1 MESTR
6 ISARASFLIAIVALL
21 LAWNPAGYTQN
32 GNSSASSPFDKLRFR
47 EIGPATPGGR
57 IDDFA
62 VLESNPAVF
71 YVATA
76 TGGLLKTVNNGT
88 TFESVFD
95 NEATSSIGDVAI
107 APNDPNLVWVG
118 TGENNNR
125 QSSSWGDGVYKS
137 TDGGKTWKNMG
148 LRDSNQIARIIV
160 DPVDHD
166 VVYVAALGSLW
177 GPGGDRG
184 VYKTGDGGLTW
195 SRVLT
200 VDENTGATELAP
212 DPSNNKT
219 LYAATYQRRRSTWG
233 MNGGGPGSAI
243 WKSTDAGRTWTKLT
257 KGLPEGPMGRIGM
270 DIYRRNPNVVY
281 ARVEHPKEGG
291 VYRTEDAGAT
301 WSKMSNTNPR
311 PMYFSQIRVDPNND
325 QRVYALGV
333 QLHVSDDGGKTFRN
347 DGARKIHV
355 DFHAMWIN
363 PSNSNHIILGGDGGV
378 SISYDRSK
386 TYVFLRN
393 TNLSQFYHVSYDFKT
408 PYTVCGGLQDNYTWC
423 GPSAVRSAAG
433 IANDDWWIIGG
444 GDGFVALIDPS
455 DSRVMYS
462 ESQDGRMNRVDRVTN
477 ERKTIR
483 PEPTEGEKPYRWN
496 WDTPMLISPHNPA
509 TIFVCANRVLKST
522 DRGHSWKPISPD
534 LTTGADRDTLEL
546 MGVKGKDITIA
557 KNDGVSSYGN
567 LVSFAESPKKAGLY
581 YAGSDDGVV
590 SVSRDDGA
598 NWANVTSKIPG
609 LPANT
614 YVSELSPSRFDEA
627 TIYAT
632 LDGHRLNDFNIYI
645 YASRDYGQTWQSIAG
660 DLPKGEVA
668 RTITEDL
675 RNPDVLYLGTERGL
689 YVTSDRGKQWMR
701 VKANLPTVP
710 IYEITLHPRDNTM
723 ILATHGR
730 GVWILDDLTPF
741 QQFAIARS
749 KDAFLFDARAAT
761 QMNLSNDRTR
771 DFEGDMQFLGKNP
784 DVGASFNYFLKTSA
798 KSLSLMVKDS
808 SGKIVREL
816 SGDALKG
823 KTEAGVNTAL
833 WDLRVEPLPQP
844 RIQQQGPGGG
854 GGGGGFGGG
863 GLNGP
868 FALPGQYQVTL
879 KVDGKEVAT
888 NTFTVQGDP
897 EITIAEADRRAAFD
911 AAMELHRMQKTFNEA
926 SDSVGALNQRLTAMQ
941 QAIKDNKDAP
951 AALKT
956 KVEEFAKKLQPV
968 GLQFGIGTPDPLVT
982 GDFSAFARAL
992 RSRIGQLKNGVMAST
1007 SRPTETQS
1015 RQIPEVRAAM
1025 EKAIQGANQL
1035 IGEFVSLQKEMA
1047 ESGVYPASVKPIQA
1061 DGSKPD

>member
-1 MESTR
+1 MQ
-6 ISARASFLIAIVALL
+6 SARIVARAIFLFALISLL
-21 LAWNPAGYTQN
+21 LVWNPAGHTQN
-32 GNSSASSPFDKLRFR
+32 GNSTASSSFDKLRFR
-47 EIGPATPGGR
+47 EIGPASPGGR

-88 TFESVFD
+88 TFEYLFD

-107 APNDPNLVWVG
+107 APNDANLVWVG
-118 TGENNNR
+118 AGENNNR

-148 LRDSNQIARIIV
+148 LRDSKQIARIIV

-184 VYKTGDGGLTW
+184 VYKTTDGGLTW
-195 SRVLT
+195 NRSLAT
-200 VDENTGATELAP
+200 DQYTGATELAM

-219 LYAATYQRRRSTWG
+219 LYAATYQRLRSTWG
-233 MNGGGPGSAI
+233 MNGGGTGSAI

-270 DIYRRNPNVVY
+270 DVYRRNPNIVY
-281 ARVEHPKEGG
+281 ARIEHPKEGG
-291 VYRTEDAGAT
+291 VYRSEDAGAT
-301 WSKMSNTNPR
+301 WTKMSNTNPR

-325 QRVYALGV
+325 QRIYVLGV

-363 PSNSNHIILGGDGGV
+363 PNNSDQVMIGGDGGV
-378 SISYDRSK
+378 GISYDKSK
-386 TYVFLRN
+386 TYVWLRN
-393 TNLSQFYHVSYDFKT
+393 TNLSQFYHVGYDFKT

-423 GPSAVRSAAG
+423 GPSAVRSSFG
-433 IANDDWWIIGG
+433 IGNDEWWIIGG
-444 GDGFVALIDPS
+444 GDGFVALVDPS

-483 PEPTEGEKPYRWN
+483 PEPPEGEKPYRWN

-509 TIFVCANRVLKST
+509 TIFVCANRVFKST
-522 DRGHSWKPISPD
+522 DRGHLWKAISPD
-534 LTTGADRDTLEL
+534 LTTNTDRDTLEL

-557 KNDGVSSYGN
+557 KNDGVGSYGN

-598 NWANVTSKIPG
+598 SWDNVTSKIPG
-609 LPANT
+609 LPKNT
-614 YVSELSPSRFDEA
+614 YVSELAPSRFDEGA
-627 TIYAT
+627 VYAT
-632 LDGHRLNDFNIYI
+632 FDGHRLNEFGTYV
-645 YASRDYGQTWQSIAG
+645 YASRDYGQSWQSIVG
-660 DLPKGEVA
+660 DLPKGPNSEVA

-675 RNPDVLYLGTERGL
+675 KNPDVLYLGTERGL
-689 YVTSDRGKQWMR
+689 YVTFDRGKHWIR

-710 IYEITLHPRDNTM
+710 IYEITLHPRDNAM
-723 ILATHGR
+723 LLATHGR
-730 GVWILDDLTPF
+730 GVWILDDLTVF
-741 QQFAIARS
+741 QQFAAAHS
-749 KDAFLFDARAAT
+749 KDAHLFDVRTAT
-761 QMNLSNDRTR
+761 QMNPAGDRTR
-771 DFEGDMQFLGKNP
+771 DFEGDMQFLGRNP
-784 DVGASFNYFLKTSA
+784 DIAASFNYFLKSPA
-798 KSLSLMVKDS
+798 KNLSLTVKDS
-808 SGKIVREL
+808 SGKVVREL

-823 KTEAGVNTAL
+823 KTDAGINTAL
-833 WDLRVEPLPQP
+833 WDLRVEPLPAP
-844 RIQQQGPGGG
+844 RVQQQGP

-868 FALPGQYQVTL
+868 FVMPGQYQVTL
-879 KVDGKEVAT
+879 KIDGKEIAASS
-888 NTFTVQGDP
+888 FTVQGDP

-911 AAMELHRMQKTFNEA
+911 AVMELHRMQRVFNEA
-926 SDSVGALNQRLTAMQ
+926 SESVAALNQRLTAMQ
-941 QAIKDNKDAP
+941 QAVKDNKDAP
-951 AALKT
+951 AALKA
-956 KVEEFAKKLQPV
+956 KIEEFARKFQPV
-968 GLQFGIGTPDPLVT
+968 GLLFGIGAADPLVT
-982 GDFSAFARAL
+982 GDFSVFTRAL
-992 RSRIGQLKNGVMAST
+992 RFRISGLKGGIMAST

-1015 RQIPEVRAAM
+1015 RQIPEVRSAV
-1025 EKAIQGANQL
+1025 EKAVQDANQL
-1035 IGEFVSLQKEMA
+1035 IGDLSALQKQMA
-1047 ESGVYPASVKPIQA
+1047 ESGVYPAAVKPIQT
-1061 DGSKPD
+1061 GVN